1 MINNPRVSTWN
12 RKEENENPHTK
23 KRSKQSK
30 ITGEDGKKNEKE
42 KRKKKH
48 ASLFT
53 KSTLV
58 LQHNQAV
65 QSSTFFGSAYLR
77 DGKFIHFENDLVT
90 FPFLFVGLFSHL
102 LEKEK
107 VVFKIFDGCSF
118 RKRNVKTMVDS
129 KISYGFRLTFLEK
142 VMGGAGSEAPR

>member
-1 MINNPRVSTWN
+1 MKILTQKKKGLNKAKLPVKTA
-12 RKEENENPHTK
+12 RKT
-23 KRSKQSK
+23 
-30 ITGEDGKKNEKE
+30 
-42 KRKKKH
+42 RKKKEQH

-90 FPFLFVGLFSHL
+90 FPFLFVGLFHL

-118 RKRNVKTMVDS
+118 RKRNVKKWLIPKLVTD
-129 KISYGFRLTFLEK
+129 FD
-142 VMGGAGSEAPR
+142 